1 MNLEYNPEQ
10 VALASTVRRFLTDK
24 ADIAG
29 HVRQQFENPRGT
41 TDEVWR
47 GFAALGTTGLLVAPE
62 HGGAGGTMVDAGIAA
77 GEIGAGV
84 FPGPWLSCVT
94 ATRAL
99 SRFRLEDTAADLLE
113 AIADGST
120 IATVGPLTGP
130 GPERIGDGPDVLLRG
145 EIHHLADAV
154 AADIALIP
162 TREGPGWVLH
172 AVSTEHVQLSPE
184 PGIDLTRKT
193 FRAHLDD
200 VPARTLGRTTD
211 AAVAALRDD
220 VLILAAADAVG
231 AAQRLL
237 DMTIEHAKS
246 RRQFGQPIG
255 SFQAVQ
261 QLCVSM
267 FQTVELARG
276 GVLRAL
282 WAADHADDA
291 DRRLAAARIKAYGNR
306 LATVGDTAI
315 QVFGGIG
322 YTWEHDAHLYLR
334 RLLAFSTFLGTGDH
348 YLEQLGA
355 ALVSTCRAK
364 ATAESG

>member
-10 VALASTVRRFLTDK
+10 VALATTVRRFLTDK

-29 HVRQQFENPRGT
+29 HVRPQLEDHRGT

-62 HGGAGGTMVDAGIAA
+62 HGGAGGTMVDAGIVA
-77 GEIGAGV
+77 GELGAGL
-84 FPGPWLSCVT
+84 FPGPWLSCVS

-99 SRFRLEDTAADLLE
+99 ARFGLEDTAADLLE

-120 IATVGPLTGP
+120 IATVGPLNGP

-145 EIHHLADAV
+145 EIPHLGDAV
-154 AADIALIP
+154 AADIALIL
-162 TREGPGWVLH
+162 TREGPGWALH
-172 AVSTEHVQLSPE
+172 VVSTEHVQLSPE
-184 PGIDLTRKT
+184 PGIDLTRRT

-200 VPARTLGRTTD
+200 VPARTLGRPTD

-237 DMTIEHAKS
+237 NMTIEYAKS

-282 WAADHADDA
+282 WAADHADA
-291 DRRLAAARIKAYGNR
+291 EDRRLAAARIKAYGNR

-364 ATAESG
+364 AAS